1 MFLLPLYK
9 FESIGSDLNI
19 LKPHVF
25 VGNYVSLPGRKN
37 KSNFNHPSVHRIV
50 ILIRRLKSFQEIKF
64 NYVKDLVHTNLKIFR
79 FDEARLTC
87 NFSSIIAISHL
98 FAWVYIVNFDHPP
111 PHLEIIFSPQRIMLR
126 GGGTEAESEIFR
138 V

>member
-98 FAWVYIVNFDHPP
+98 FACVGIYYEFRSPP
-111 PHLEIIFSPQRIMLR
+111 PPPSILR
-126 GGGTEAESEIFR
+126 LFFPVE
-138 V
+138 